1 MHQYRNATSVDIEE
15 ELNSNFVHYQWFV
28 ASTLTA
34 KRNATRAAPQI
45 GQRSSSNSR
54 RKLTEALM
62 RRN

>member
-45 GQRSSSNSR
+45 GQRSSSQQQS
-54 RKLTEALM
+54 T
-62 RRN
+62 